1 MYISLTKSLLVD
13 VVTSSGEFHEVDG
26 EPEERRRARLNRHMR
41 MNARMVC
48 LLVLNITR
56 LCIFLLNFCPVIFKR
71 TIILVLLELIVRT
84 ESH

>member
-56 LCIFLLNFCPVIFKR
+56 LCIFLLTCLSCN
-71 TIILVLLELIVRT
+71 L
-84 ESH
+84 